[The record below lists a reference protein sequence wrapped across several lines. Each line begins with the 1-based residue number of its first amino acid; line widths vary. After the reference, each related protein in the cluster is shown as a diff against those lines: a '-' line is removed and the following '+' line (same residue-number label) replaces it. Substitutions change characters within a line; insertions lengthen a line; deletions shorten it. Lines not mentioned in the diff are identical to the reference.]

1 MENPEFDPKDYEN
14 AFNQS
19 YDEKHEE
26 FEKITNQ
33 KLIIS
38 LIGSVNAGKSSTINA
53 LTGKNYTEVKA
64 RAGWTKD
71 VSIYEL
77 SKGVY
82 IADTPGLFDI
92 DSDVSKK
99 ASDFVEN
106 TADIIL
112 YFINAASGM
121 TAHEKKAFQ
130 EIDKLGKPV
139 ILVLNKID
147 ALDPNERVD
156 VLNQIR
162 EEVGYS
168 AIAISS
174 KTGEGVQQL
183 HSEIAKTLETIGK
196 ELLFLKVSKY
206 KEQSVKKLINIA
218 TAAAAAVGAL
228 PIPGADIVALTGIQ
242 TTLAL
247 KIAYIYDFEPSKQD
261 VMKIVASTV
270 TGSVGKQ
277 ISRWAI
283 TALKAAGWIPGAQ
296 FVEIATMAVASA
308 VAASMTF
315 AFGWAC
321 NKYYQSGMEIN
332 LDDLSK
338 MFDNLYKKHKAEN
351 EVQKV

>member
-1 MENPEFDPKDYEN
+1 MENPEFDSKEYEN
-14 AFNQS
+14 AFNKS
-19 YDEKHEE
+19 YDDKHEE

-64 RAGWTKD
+64 RAGWTKN
-71 VSIYEL
+71 VSLYEL
-77 SKGVY
+77 SKGIY

-121 TAHEKKAFQ
+121 TSHEKRAFQ

-139 ILVLNKID
+139 IIVLNKID

-168 AIAISS
+168 AIPISS

-183 HSEIAKTLETIGK
+183 HSEIAETLEKIGK
-196 ELLFLKVSKY
+196 DLLFLKVSKY
-206 KEQSVKKLINIA
+206 KEQSVKKLINLA

-228 PIPGADIVALTGIQ
+228 PIPGADILALTGIQ

-261 VMKIVASTV
+261 IMRIVASTV
-270 TGSVGKQ
+270 TRSIGKQ
-277 ISRWAI
+277 IARWAI

-296 FVEIATMAVASA
+296 LIEIATMAVASA

-321 NKYYQSGMEIN
+321 NAYYKSGMVIN

-338 MFDNLYKKHKAEN
+338 IFDDLYKKHKSEN